1 LSYPSYLT
9 NYLRMRATE
18 ELIRNVAQ
26 WVTEVGR
33 RAAQLPSKPAR
44 AAFLAERHHEIMEE
58 ARRSGM
64 NDRDALIL
72 ANSCAE
78 GAEKI
83 MRELLAR
90 GMPMPEGRA

>member
-1 LSYPSYLT
+1 
-9 NYLRMRATE
+9 MRATE

-33 RAAQLPSKPAR
+33 RAAQLPSKSAR

-64 NDRDALIL
+64 SDRDALIL

>member
-1 LSYPSYLT
+1 
-9 NYLRMRATE
+9 M
-18 ELIRNVAQ
+18 
-26 WVTEVGR
+26 
-33 RAAQLPSKPAR
+33 RAAQFPSKPAR

-64 NDRDALIL
+64 SERAALIL
-72 ANSCAE
+72 AHSCVE